1 MGSRTLYDPMT
12 MAVVGLNVVG
22 GMVSGAQAERRGNQE
37 AGYLRTQNEQEKV
50 GLSRDLGTLGID
62 QTRTLARSRAI
73 FAAGGGDASSGSAA
87 ANVGFTASVFGGNE
101 KKLMNDSEARQR
113 GLLVRAANTEQ
124 SGRDANTAAIMGG
137 IGRAAGA
144 TKEGD
149 WDKFKARLPEL
160 PSVFGGYSSPYG
172 GRTAPRPD

>member
-37 AGYLRTQNEQEKV
+37 AGYLRPQNEQEKV

-113 GLLVRAANTEQ
+113 RLLVRAANTEQ
-124 SGRDANTAAIMGG
+124 SGRDANTAAIMSG
-137 IGRAAGA
+137 IGRGA
-144 TKEGD
+144 NSMSGFSWSKL
-149 WDKFKARLPEL
+149 KAEL
-160 PSVFGGYSSPYG
+160 PSVFGSEPFVPY
-172 GRTAPRPD
+172 P